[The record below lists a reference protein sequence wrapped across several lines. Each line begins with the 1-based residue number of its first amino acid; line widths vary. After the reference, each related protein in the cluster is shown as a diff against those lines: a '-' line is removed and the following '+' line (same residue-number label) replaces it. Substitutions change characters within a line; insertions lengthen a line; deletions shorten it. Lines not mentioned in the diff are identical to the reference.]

1 MEISNLWTMW
11 QIVSLLGPSL
21 VWSYT
26 GQTRD
31 ADSPGMPDS
40 LLLTKAVGGPGPAAS
55 IPCLLSSQMALL
67 LCREVLGRSRSF
79 NVNSLLLK

>member
-11 QIVSLLGPSL
+11 QIVSLLGPSPA
-21 VWSYT
+21 WSYT

-31 ADSPGMPDS
+31 ADSPGVPDS

-55 IPCLLSSQMALL
+55 VPCLLTS
-67 LCREVLGRSRSF
+67 
-79 NVNSLLLK
+79 